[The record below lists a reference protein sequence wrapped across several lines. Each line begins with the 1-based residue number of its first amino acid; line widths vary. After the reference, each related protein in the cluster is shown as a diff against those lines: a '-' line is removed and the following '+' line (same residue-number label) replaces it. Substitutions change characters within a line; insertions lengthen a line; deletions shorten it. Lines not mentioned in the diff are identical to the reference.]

1 MTNNDN
7 ISKIWWDFKDC
18 WSNVGEE
25 LRTELLK
32 ELNKVHLPYYPDDKL
47 DASFAADYSNN
58 YHSCGEKCVYI
69 CVSKDCEPF
78 YVGQGNWDRPL
89 NFANRSSTF
98 KAQIE
103 SQDTKIYLLAKNLT
117 KEASPD
123 AETLCIYLAQLKGWQ
138 LKCNKS
144 KTLSSLE
151 KVKIKEKADCDIY
164 NKFRKLC
171 DDYPEIVTN
180 FDKFNTMLI
189 HSIIDSSHSLS
200 DEKLLKTT
208 AIKKPRYVCWEIDG
222 KIDTATNW
230 CRYYNRSYSVVSSR
244 MKKGLTLKEA
254 LTFPLMPPNLSR
266 NIKVLQ
272 YYSEQGL
279 NPGTDMSAQQVGKY
293 TIAEIVEFNKQKE
306 NEI

>member
-7 ISKIWWDFKDC
+7 IAKIWFGFTDC
-18 WSNVGEE
+18 WRNVGEE

-32 ELNKVHLPYYPDDKL
+32 ELNEIPLPYSPDEL
-47 DASFAADYSNN
+47 DLTFAVDYSND
-58 YHSCGEKCVYI
+58 YHLCGEKCVYI

-89 NFANRSSTF
+89 NFASRSSSF

-103 SQDTKIYLLAKNLT
+103 SQDIKIYLLAKKLT
-117 KEASPD
+117 KGVSFD
-123 AETLCIYLAQLKGWQ
+123 VETLCIYLAQLKGWR

-151 KVKIKEKADCDIY
+151 IVKIKEKADCEIY

-171 DDYPEIVTN
+171 DDYPEIVAN

-189 HSIIDSSHSLS
+189 RSIIDSSHSLN

-208 AIKKPRYVCWEIDG
+208 ALKKPRYNCWEVDG
-222 KIDTATNW
+222 DIDTATNW
-230 CRYYNRSYSVVSSR
+230 CKYYNRSYSLVINR

-254 LTFPLMPPNLSR
+254 LTFPLMPSSLSR

-279 NPGTDMSAQQVGKY
+279 NPGTDMSARQVGKY
-293 TIAEIVEFNKQKE
+293 TREEIAEFNQQRR
-306 NEI
+306 I